1 MSRSERAVFRLPG
14 AAILIPFLLFVCVTP
29 LATVGAAFWLALY
42 LLPIVGLAYVLFTRT
57 VADAEVIRTTGLLG
71 GRRIPWSEL
80 DGLEFHGPRWA
91 IAVGTGGRRFR
102 LPMVRPRDLPR
113 LAQVSGGRLLLGR
126 DAPVEPEAGQPEIE
140 QVEAEQVEAEQ
151 VGVEQVG
158 VEQVEAEQVGV
169 EQVGVEQVG
178 VEQVGVEQVGVEQV
192 GVEDAGV
199 EKVTGEPFD
208 AGQPGPHADAAVEV
222 DTHTQAV
229 VDASMQ
235 DAAVPRSAL
244 NIAGTRPVGG

>member
-29 LATVGAAFWLALY
+29 LATIGAAFWLALY

-71 GRRIPWSEL
+71 GRRIPWAEL

-126 DAPVEPEAGQPEIE
+126 DAPVEPEAGQPE
-140 QVEAEQVEAEQ
+140 
-151 VGVEQVG
+151 
-158 VEQVEAEQVGV
+158 VEQVEV
-169 EQVGVEQVG
+169 EQ
-178 VEQVGVEQVGVEQV
+178 
-192 GVEDAGV
+192 
-199 EKVTGEPFD
+199 VTGEPSEAD
-208 AGQPGPHADAAVEV
+208 QPGPDTYAASEV
-222 DTHTQAV
+222 DAHTQV
-229 VDASMQ
+229 EMDTSMQ
-235 DAAVPRSAL
+235 DAAAPRSAA